1 MTLLGPLTR
10 KFSIDRAPPP
20 PQETYSWMKILK
32 RVLRFTAVAE
42 VVFENEVPN
51 VFHGIL
57 QWESFFR
64 RYV

>member
-10 KFSIDRAPPP
+10 KVSIDCAPPP
-20 PQETYSWMKILK
+20 PQETYSWMKVLK
-32 RVLRFTAVAE
+32 CVLHFTAVAE

-57 QWESFFR
+57 QWESFFH